1 MILEGKYGKAKVYTE
16 LVEETAVEQIKE
28 LLNQPFAEDANIRI
42 MPDVHAGAGC
52 VIGTTMKI
60 RDKVCPNLVGVD
72 IGCGMMTVPLTVH
85 EGEFD
90 MKEFDGVVHYNIPAG
105 FNVHSSPFDYPTQ
118 TATLLNLNCWRYVK
132 NQDRILN
139 SLGTL
144 GGGNHFIEIN
154 KGAEGTLYLV
164 IHTGSRNLGVQ
175 VATHYQNLA
184 ISRMK
189 EKSQVDI
196 KALAKQMK
204 DEGRQ
209 SEIPLMIRN
218 IKACSPTIPD
228 QLAYLEG
235 QDMENYLHDMRIAQH
250 WAKMNRKK
258 IATILLNKM
267 NWDSPNLNFH
277 TVHNYIDDDRTL
289 RKGAISAKDG
299 ESILI
304 PMNMRDGSLL
314 CVGKGND
321 DWNQSAPHGAGRL
334 MSRGQARRGLSVE
347 EFKET
352 MKDVYSTTVN
362 AETLDEAPMAYKPME
377 SIMDAIKDTATMI
390 ERLTPIYNF
399 KASGD

>member
-28 LLNQPFAEDANIRI
+28 LLNQPFAEGANIRI

-60 RDKVCPNLVGVD
+60 LDKVCPNLVGVD
-72 IGCGMMTVPLTVH
+72 IGCGMMTVPLSVH

-90 MKEFDGVVHYNIPAG
+90 LKEFDRVVHYSIPAG
-105 FNVHSSPFDYPTQ
+105 FNVHTTPFDYHKQ
-118 TATLLNLNCWRYVK
+118 TATLLNLNCLRYVK
-132 NQDRILN
+132 NQDRILS

-144 GGGNHFIEIN
+144 GGGNHFIEVS
-154 KGAEGTLYLV
+154 KGTKGTLYLI

-175 VATHYQNLA
+175 IATHYQNLA
-184 ISRMK
+184 IETMK
-189 EKSQVDI
+189 EKSNLDI

-218 IKACSPTIPD
+218 LKACSPTTPD

-235 QDMENYLHDMRIAQH
+235 QYMENYLHDMKIAQH
-250 WAKMNRKK
+250 WAKMNRTK
-258 IATILLNKM
+258 IATILLDM
-267 NWDSPNLNFH
+267 MDWDSPNLHFH
-277 TVHNYIDDDRTL
+277 TVHNYIDDDRIL
-289 RKGAISAKDG
+289 RKGAVSAKKG
-299 ESILI
+299 ETILI

-314 CVGKGND
+314 CIGKGNE

-347 EFKET
+347 EFKDT